1 MITETS
7 TDIVEITDTLPGVE
21 VILTTVAIEF
31 IIELHRKF
39 EPRRQELL
47 AARQTRQ
54 ELLDQGQTLDF
65 LAETVS
71 IRTSEWKASPAPIAL
86 QNRRVEITGPVDA
99 KMMINGFNSGA
110 NVFMADFED
119 ANSPTWRNCI
129 EGQINLMHALRGT
142 LTYQSPEG
150 KLYQINESPAVLKVR
165 PRGWHLHEKHL
176 LIDGAPVSASLFD
189 FGLHFFHNGILLAD
203 QERGPFFYLPKLESH
218 LEARLWNDVFVFAQE
233 KLAMKTGTIKATVL
247 IETILAAFE
256 MEEIIYELRAHMAGL
271 NAGRWDYLFSII
283 KKFNRDSKFVTPDRA
298 QLTMSVPFMSAYAKL
313 LVQTCHKRG
322 VHAMGGMA
330 AFIPSKD
337 EETNRQAFE
346 KVRADKVREALLG
359 YDGTWVAH
367 PKLVAVA
374 KTEFDN
380 VLGSSPNQKQIMHP
394 NLKINGKD
402 LLDIESA
409 GKLIT
414 ENGIR
419 LNIKVAVQYIEAWL
433 NGTGAVAL
441 YNLMEDA
448 ATAEISRAQLW
459 QWLYHQSI
467 IEGGE
472 HFTEEKFNLFY
483 GQEMDL
489 LILQFQKEN
498 RDLKKLKQAGD
509 MLNQLVLNKNFEA
522 FLTPLAYEHLS

>member
-1 MITETS
+1 MSTVASTELLDITE
-7 TDIVEITDTLPGVE
+7 IFPGVE
-21 VILTTVAIEF
+21 VVLNAEAMEF
-31 IIELHRKF
+31 ILELHRTF

-47 AARQTRQ
+47 EARQARQT
-54 ELLDQGQTLDF
+54 LLDLGQRPEF
-65 LAETVS
+65 LTETIS
-71 IRTSEWKASPAPIAL
+71 IRSSEWKASPVPPAL

-99 KMMINGFNSGA
+99 KMMINAFNSGA

-119 ANSPTWRNCI
+119 SNSPTWRNCI
-129 EGQINLMHALRGT
+129 EGQLNLMQAARGT
-142 LTYQSPEG
+142 LAYKSAEG
-150 KLYQINESPAVLKVR
+150 KSYQLNPLPAVLKVR

-176 LIDGAPVSASLFD
+176 LIDNVPVSASLFD
-189 FGLHFFHNGILLAD
+189 FGLHFFHNGELLAS
-203 QERGPFFYLPKLESH
+203 QGRGPFFYLPKLESH
-218 LEARLWNDVFVFAQE
+218 LEARLWNDVFVFAEE
-233 KLAMKTGTIKATVL
+233 KLGMKTGTTKATVL
-247 IETILAAFE
+247 IETVLAAFE
-256 MEEIIYELRAHMAGL
+256 MEEIIYELREHIAGL

-283 KKFNRDSKFVTPDRA
+283 KKFSRDPKFITPDRA

-313 LVQTCHKRG
+313 LVHTCHKRG

-346 KVRADKVREALLG
+346 KVIADKVREARLG

-394 NLKINGKD
+394 DLKVNGKD
-402 LLDIESA
+402 LLDVESA

-419 LNIKVAVQYIEAWL
+419 LNIRVAVQYLEAWL

-459 QWLYHQSI
+459 QWLYHQST

-472 HFTEEKFNLFY
+472 NFTEEKFNLFY
-483 GQEMDL
+483 KQEMDL

-498 RDLKKLKQAGD
+498 RDLKNLKQAGD
-509 MLNQLVLNKNFEA
+509 LLNQLVLNKNFEE
-522 FLTPLAYEHLS
+522 FLTPLAYEYLS